1 MYDKSKWKTKV
12 EKHGNIIAVYFTGGG
27 ECLWLNMYL
36 DMEDWQMTCDS
47 DIGAYAY
54 RWGKPRNGS
63 ESFLSFCCRWLYDD
77 EWLLRKCVGE
87 KNRMEFC
94 ADHTAENLR
103 DKVKEWY
110 GDKEYDQDALEEIL
124 EEASGYLDNSTAWFA
139 AVGRMAE
146 EQDFE
151 LPEEWYC
158 CGVYDYS
165 VWQKR
170 FAEICAESIVPE
182 LEAYAEKAE
191 AEREAEIMCDDF
203 KQEFPWEA

>member
-1 MYDKSKWKTKV
+1 VMEVTGYAPWKL
-12 EKHGNIIAVYFTGGG
+12 G
-27 ECLWLNMYL
+27 E
-36 DMEDWQMTCDS
+36 
-47 DIGAYAY
+47 
-54 RWGKPRNGS
+54 R
-63 ESFLSFCCRWLYDD
+63 
-77 EWLLRKCVGE
+77 LR
-87 KNRMEFC
+87 
-94 ADHTAENLR
+94 LR
-103 DKVKEWY
+103 DEVKEWY
-110 GDKEYDQDALEEIL
+110 GDEEYDQETLEEIL
-124 EEASGYLDNSTAWFA
+124 EEASGYSDNSQAWFSV
-139 AVGRMAE
+139 VGRMAE

-203 KQEFPWEA
+203 KQEFPWEVRGYE

>member
-1 MYDKSKWKTKV
+1 MFDKNKWKTVV
-12 EKHGNIIAVYFTGGG
+12 EKDGNIVTVHFTGGG

-54 RWGKPRNGS
+54 RWGKHRNSS
-63 ESFLSFCCRWLYDD
+63 ENFLSFCCRWLNDK
-77 EWLLRKCVGE
+77 EWLLRKCIGE
-87 KNRMEFC
+87 KNKKQFYAYR
-94 ADHTAENLR
+94 TAESLR
-103 DKVKEWY
+103 DIVEEWY
-110 GDKEYDQDALEEIL
+110 GGKEYDKDALDEIL
-124 EEASGYLDNSTAWFA
+124 DEASGYSDNAQAWFA
-139 AVGRMAE
+139 VVWRMAE

-170 FAEICAESIVPE
+170 FAEICAVSIVPE
-182 LEAYAEKAE
+182 LKKLLDGC
-191 AEREAEIMCDDF
+191 RL
-203 KQEFPWEA
+203 

>member
-165 VWQKR
+165 VWQNR

-182 LEAYAEKAE
+182 LKKLLGGVGFEAT
-191 AEREAEIMCDDF
+191 
-203 KQEFPWEA
+203 

>member
-12 EKHGNIIAVYFTGGG
+12 EKHENIIAVYFTGGG

-36 DMEDWQMTCDS
+36 DMENWQMTCDS

-94 ADHTAENLR
+94 ADRTAENLR
-103 DKVKEWY
+103 DMVEEWY

-139 AVGRMAE
+139 AVGRMVE

-182 LEAYAEKAE
+182 LKKLLGGVGSSAARTPQQGRRK
-191 AEREAEIMCDDF
+191 
-203 KQEFPWEA
+203 